1 MCEFRFFGMDKGKID
16 LKIQNKAQ
24 TLPFANPVRAGDQRW
39 EVQCLIERKFRPRCW
54 FRCCAPS
61 EKSWAWS
68 APIGSLGKD
77 LKNGVPSSS
86 GSWLRSLP
94 AEASNSERFAVS
106 LQAIKP
112 DIGDGIDFKWLQ
124 GESVLEGKTNER
136 IEFDITGCRFA
147 QLFRALG
154 EPELGFALLCAGDNT
169 LTDEVGK
176 GDVEF
181 KRTQTIMQGADHC
194 DFRFALK
201 KKGLV

>member
-1 MCEFRFFGMDKGKID
+1 MLARARIQAEVLVPLLRAFREELGVERANRIAWKG
-16 LKIQNKAQ
+16 L
-24 TLPFANPVRAGDQRW
+24 
-39 EVQCLIERKFRPRCW
+39 
-54 FRCCAPS
+54 
-61 EKSWAWS
+61 EKWRTDFIRES
-68 APIGSLGKD
+68 AK
-77 LKNGVPSSS
+77 
-86 GSWLRSLP
+86 SLP
-94 AEASNSERFAVS
+94 AEASNTERFAVS

-112 DIGDGIDFKWLQ
+112 DIGDAIDFKWLQ
-124 GESVLEGKTNER
+124 GESVLEGKINER

-176 GDVEF
+176 CDVEF
-181 KRTQTIMQGADHC
+181 KRTQTIMQGGDHC

>member
-1 MCEFRFFGMDKGKID
+1 MGSPMLDRA
-16 LKIQNKAQ
+16 KIQAEV
-24 TLPFANPVRAGDQRW
+24 LVPLLRAFREELGVERANRIAWKG
-39 EVQCLIERKFRPRCW
+39 L
-54 FRCCAPS
+54 
-61 EKSWAWS
+61 EKWRTEFIRELA
-68 APIGSLGKD
+68 
-77 LKNGVPSSS
+77 
-86 GSWLRSLP
+86 RSLP

-106 LQAIKP
+106 LQAVKP
-112 DIGDGIDFKWLQ
+112 DIGDAIDFKWLQ